1 MVFQHLSAGF
11 TYQITSALSYSSCLF
26 LDKLSV
32 IGIKF
37 GLGYHS
43 FKLAVPINI
52 GVLKIFGELGVV
64 VTLGLTGAS
73 LLLLK
78 AAWNQT
84 QGEIT
89 RKDEVEAE
97 CSELTEM

>member
-1 MVFQHLSAGF
+1 M
-11 TYQITSALSYSSCLF
+11 
-26 LDKLSV
+26 
-32 IGIKF
+32 
-37 GLGYHS
+37 
-43 FKLAVPINI
+43 VPINI
-52 GVLKIFGELGVV
+52 GVLKILGEMGVG

-89 RKDEVEAE
+89 RKDDVEAE
-97 CSELTEM
+97 CQDLTEMLFANLPTYVFH